1 MLRRI
6 TLYREVKHAWLA
18 KSAGSAPVDLCTYVM
33 HTYYTNYTY
42 VCIYLSIYIYT
53 YTYTPT
59 PTVPKLYVCVRAHI
73 RMYRSPAGFVDSAH
87 PWLRESNSGF
97 LLQAM
102 TWAIHASP
110 SQPDLGLQ

>member
-42 VCIYLSIYIYT
+42 VCIYLSIYIYIYIHIHT
-53 YTYTPT
+53 YTYGAEI
-59 PTVPKLYVCVRAHI
+59 VCVCARIYVCIDRLLASLTQLI
-73 RMYRSPAGFVDSAH
+73 LGFGSRTPDSFSR
-87 PWLRESNSGF
+87 L
-97 LLQAM
+97 
-102 TWAIHASP
+102 
-110 SQPDLGLQ
+110 

>member
-1 MLRRI
+1 MLGWQRAQGLHLSI
-6 TLYREVKHAWLA
+6 CVHM
-18 KSAGSAPVDLCTYVM
+18 LCTHIIQII
-33 HTYYTNYTY
+33 HTYAY
-42 VCIYLSIYIYT
+42 IYLSIYNIYT